1 MKKILHTLFISLP
14 VIVNAQTTVIPD
26 PAFEQALIDL
36 GYDDF
41 IDGVVTTSNIVDV
54 QFLDVSMKNIED
66 LTGIEDFDS
75 LSALDCHDNQLTSL
89 DVSANTALTYLYC
102 QSNQLTSLDVS
113 QFENLVNLRCYNNQ
127 ITSLDVSQNEWLQF
141 LSCTNNELDTLIM
154 PEASQNFRELEAS
167 NNNLTHL
174 EMTNYALAAWIIAE
188 NNQLNSVDLSGS
200 TVEVAISFSNNL
212 ITEINLDGSDLS
224 YLIIENNQLSFIDLS
239 QQSNLQWFSATENPG
254 LDCIKVS
261 QEQLENIP
269 SDPNTGLWT
278 VDATTIYALECSTAN
293 LNESNATSFNLFPNP
308 TKDILNIRGI
318 DTIKNYTIYDHT
330 GKALFNGTTEIG
342 AQINIWNLQ
351 QGLYLCSIEGS
362 GVRRFI
368 KN

>member
-1 MKKILHTLFISLP
+1 MKKILHTLFISLS
-14 VIVNAQTTVIPD
+14 VIVHAQTTVIPD

-36 GYDDF
+36 GYDDV
-41 IDGVVTTSNIVDV
+41 IDGVVTTANIVNV
-54 QFLDVSMKNIED
+54 QFLDVSMKNIGD

-89 DVSANTALTYLYC
+89 ELSHFDNLSGLDCHN
-102 QSNQLTSLDVS
+102 NQLINLDVS
-113 QFENLVNLRCYNNQ
+113 QFESLWNLDCYNNQ
-127 ITSLDVSQNEWLQF
+127 ITFLDVSQHNDLVF
-141 LSCTNNELDTLIM
+141 LFCGNNQLDTLIM
-154 PEASQNFRELEAS
+154 PEASQNFRELEVS

-174 EMTNYALAAWIIAE
+174 EMTNYGLMAWIAAE

-200 TVEVAISFSNNL
+200 TVEFAIFLNNNL

-224 YLIIENNQLSFIDLS
+224 YLIIENNQLSSIDLS
-239 QQSNLQWFSATENPG
+239 EQLNLQWFSAIENPG

-278 VDATTIYALECSTAN
+278 VDASTSYALECSTAN
-293 LNESNATSFNLFPNP
+293 LNESTPTSLNLFPNP
-308 TKDILNIRGI
+308 TKKILNITGI
-318 DTIKNYTIYDHT
+318 EPGKNYAIYSHAGNKVDV
-330 GKALFNGTTEIG
+330 GSLAESRE
-342 AQINIWNLQ
+342 INIEGISNGFYFL
-351 QGLYLCSIEGS
+351 SIDGN
-362 GVRRFI
+362 RFHKFC